1 VHTRSLWIRY
11 PWILT
16 GESNNGIRTLWIYFA
31 SLKYPT
37 SFLAPLP
44 GNGCCSNF
52 EPRWSS
58 YLFFFKIKKFLSFS
72 SFLTSTLIHAT
83 LIIIVSFCFL
93 CLYLHPVTHGRLSL
107 YTPSDP
113 LGWVSRAI
121 LSGPSSAL
129 GYEIHPSLIELV
141 QENSFSRL
149 KLWCSL
155 SLSTRWGECFEQ
167 LRTSISKIRA
177 FISSIPKILLKGT
190 SPEQPESWGTSA
202 SYKSYPPDSFMVHS
216 S

>member
-1 VHTRSLWIRY
+1 MHTHSLWKWY

-16 GESNNGIRTLWIYFA
+16 GESYDGIRALADLFA

-52 EPRWSS
+52 KPSWSL
-58 YLFFFKIKKFLSFS
+58 YLLFFKIKKILSFS
-72 SFLTSTLIHAT
+72 FFLTSTLIHAT

-149 KLWCSL
+149 KLWASL
-155 SLSTRWGECFEQ
+155 SSSTRGGECFEQ
-167 LRTSISKIRA
+167 MRTSISWIRA
-177 FISSIPKILLKGT
+177 FILSIPKILLKGT
-190 SPEQPESWGTSA
+190 SPEQPESWGMSTSC
-202 SYKSYPPDSFMVHS
+202 KSYPPDSFMVHS